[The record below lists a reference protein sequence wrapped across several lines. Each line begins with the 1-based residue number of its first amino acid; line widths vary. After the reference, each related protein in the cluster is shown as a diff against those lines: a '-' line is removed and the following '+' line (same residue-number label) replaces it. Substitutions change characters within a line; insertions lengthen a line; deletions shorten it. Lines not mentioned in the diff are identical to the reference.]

1 MVLNIQAILVPQG
14 AEYRAVCRGLRQIL
28 NPPTVFPVPIGAI
41 PLARCL
47 ERLYQSG
54 CLFKGQQVLLMGL
67 CGGLVPELKTGD
79 RVVYEACLS
88 TACAELGQLECDRE
102 LTRQI
107 QQTLEYPV
115 QPVIAVMSDRV
126 VARAVDKRQLALR
139 FRADVV
145 DMEGFAALHQLA
157 EVGVALATVRVVSDD
172 CRHSIPNLATAIDA
186 KGALQPIPLAV
197 AMLKQPIAALH
208 LIYGSTKSL
217 KILQNLTFELCKNS
231 F

>member
-1 MVLNIQAILVPQG
+1 MVLNIQAVLVPQG
-14 AEYRAVCRGLRQIL
+14 AEHRAVCNGLRQVL
-28 NPPTVFPVPIGAI
+28 NPPTVFPIPIGAM

-47 ERLYQSG
+47 ERLHQSG
-54 CLFKGQQVLLMGL
+54 CLFKGQQVLMTGL
-67 CGGLVPELKTGD
+67 CGGLVPELGIGD
-79 RVVYEACLS
+79 RVLYEACRS
-88 TACAELGQLECDRE
+88 AAGAELGLLESDRE

-107 QQTLEYPV
+107 RQTLGPAIKPV
-115 QPVIAVMSDRV
+115 TAVMSERV

-139 FRADVV
+139 FCADVV
-145 DMEGFAALHQLA
+145 DMEGFAALHQLT
-157 EVGVALATVRVVSDD
+157 EVGVAMAMVRVVSDD
-172 CRHSIPNLATAIDA
+172 CRHNIPNLAAAIDA
-186 KGALQPIPLAV
+186 NGSLKPIPLAV